1 MEATVKYAINPKTNK
16 RVTPEQFIESEG
28 MRHKER
34 GVYPFCPKCNQPLI
48 IYGVNSPSV
57 EARFQH
63 EKNSPDCPLK
73 YENDRHFT
81 GLLPSERSE
90 YEANELK
97 KEFYDLDNLKGAYAV
112 CHRMCGAGGLSSEKF
127 SELLALADK
136 KQIWKYADFTIE
148 IAPYILVTLDD
159 FEAIDRNK
167 QPYSFRF
174 LLIKDNVIDENC
186 DIGHIC
192 SKPDE
197 CRLRKIFCDSKKE
210 ITTFRIPD
218 PRCEMAKNNTDKI
231 AASILAKLKE
241 LSMDT

>member
-1 MEATVKYAINPKTNK
+1 MRYAINPKTNK

-90 YEANELK
+90 YEANKLK
-97 KEFYDLDNLKGAYAV
+97 KEFYELDNLKGAYAV
-112 CHRMCGAGGLSSEKF
+112 CRRMCGKGYLPVGKF
-127 SELLALADK
+127 RELLALADK

-159 FEAIDRNK
+159 FMPTKDSK
-167 QPYSFRF
+167 QPYSIR
-174 LLIKDNVIDENC
+174 LVLIKKHSGEIA
-186 DIGHIC
+186 DIGA
-192 SKPDE
+192 KLNE
-197 CRLRKIFCDSKKE
+197 CNLKKIRCDYGYE
-210 ITTFRIPD
+210 ENAFHIPD
-218 PRCEMAKNNTDKI
+218 PKCEEARNNADWMNDPKYQPLL
-231 AASILAKLKE
+231 AALKR
-241 LSMDT
+241 LSSSL